1 MPVFRPIGHEDR
13 ISIVDHLDELRSRLI
28 VCIAALV
35 VMFAFTYWQNAE
47 ILRIVNQPL
56 VDAQKKGQ
64 LNPQNSADQSIRFEK
79 ELSQAVK
86 ELTPATAATAK
97 ALEDIAAEP
106 GVSAAAREQANAA
119 AARLAAAT
127 KALAGAARAAPTDF
141 SRKPV
146 TLGVAEP
153 FVTTFT
159 VAAYAALLLT
169 LPLILWQAYAFVLP
183 AFDRSERRIVIPLM
197 ALVPLLFAAGVLFG
211 YFVALPRAVEF
222 LQNFNSAQFNIQI
235 QARDYYRFVV
245 IFLGLMGLVFQ
256 IPVGVLAL
264 TRAGVVDA
272 RMLWK
277 RQGYVILGIA
287 VVAAIA
293 TPTPDPVT
301 MLVTM
306 LPLVIL
312 YELSI
317 GLSFL
322 FRPKSGTI
330 KTRWENLWDEDDEDE
345 QDVIA
350 AESVAGEARGAGTG
364 TGTVS

>member
-28 VCIAALV
+28 VCVVGFVIA
-35 VMFAFTYWQNAE
+35 FAFTYWQNAE
-47 ILRIVNQPL
+47 ILNIVNQPL
-56 VDAQKKGQ
+56 VDAQKAGQ
-64 LNPQNSADQSIRFEK
+64 LNPQNAVDQSARFEK
-79 ELSQAVK
+79 ELSQAIK
-86 ELTPATAATAK
+86 ELTPATAATGR
-97 ALEDIAAEP
+97 ALKDIAAEP
-106 GVSAAAREQANAA
+106 GVSAEAKAQAAAA
-119 AARLAAAT
+119 AARLAGAT
-127 KALAGAARAAPTDF
+127 EALARASRAAPTDF
-141 SRKPV
+141 SRKPL

-153 FVTTFT
+153 FVATFT

-183 AFDRSERRIVIPLM
+183 AFDREERRVVIPLM

-222 LQNFNSAQFNIQI
+222 LQNFNSAQFDIQI

-245 IFLGLMGLVFQ
+245 IFLGLMGLIFQ
-256 IPVGVLAL
+256 IPVGVLVL
-264 TRAGVVDA
+264 TRTGVVDA

-287 VVAAIA
+287 VLAAVA

-306 LPLVIL
+306 VPLVLL

-317 GLSFL
+317 GLAYL
-322 FRPKSGTI
+322 FKPKGGTI
-330 KTRWENLWDEDDEDE
+330 KTRWENIWDEDEDDEQE
-345 QDVIA
+345 LLA
-350 AESVAGEARGAGTG
+350 REAVADEARGAGTG

>member
-1 MPVFRPIGHEDR
+1 
-13 ISIVDHLDELRSRLI
+13 
-28 VCIAALV
+28 
-35 VMFAFTYWQNAE
+35 
-47 ILRIVNQPL
+47 
-56 VDAQKKGQ
+56 
-64 LNPQNSADQSIRFEK
+64 
-79 ELSQAVK
+79 
-86 ELTPATAATAK
+86 
-97 ALEDIAAEP
+97 P
-106 GVSAAAREQANAA
+106 GSAAMSS
-119 AARLAAAT
+119 
-127 KALAGAARAAPTDF
+127 RAFA
-141 SRKPV
+141 
-146 TLGVAEP
+146 
-153 FVTTFT
+153 
-159 VAAYAALLLT
+159 VAASAAVVLSM
-169 LPLILWQAYAFVLP
+169 PLIRWRGYAFVLA
-183 AFDRSERRIVIPLM
+183 AFDRGARRIVIPLM
-197 ALVPLLFAAGVLFG
+197 ALVPILFAAGVLFG